1 MKLCRFVLKDAP
13 DQARSGIYHDGKVY
27 ETDGERAIGIHDPGS
42 LSLLTPLGTPPA
54 MRVFNRY
61 RRSNGE
67 EAFGYRF
74 CNVTG
79 LAGPLGEIAVNV
91 GVHELDFDVHVVGIV
106 GEHAEAVEPHEAA
119 SFVLGYA
126 LLLQLYDPDLTEDER
141 MHETPVGRSHDFG
154 GALGPYLTTPDELV
168 DFTVGSDPTSFG
180 WNYRV
185 RVNDIEVAAGSEEAV
200 VPFATLLTLSSSA
213 HAVHAG
219 EVLGWPALGRPLLSE
234 TALGRQLFSG
244 DKIEVT
250 VDGLGTL
257 VARVA

>member
-1 MKLCRFVLKDAP
+1 VKLCRFVLKDAP
-13 DQARSGIYHDGKVY
+13 DQARSGIYHEGKVY
-27 ETDGERAIGIHDPGS
+27 ETDGERAIGIHDPGT

-54 MRVFNRY
+54 IRVFSAY

-67 EAFGYRF
+67 EALSYRF

-91 GVHELDFDVHVVGIV
+91 GAHELDFDVHVVGIV
-106 GEHAEAVEPHEAA
+106 GEDAEGIEPHEAA

-126 LLLQLYDPDLTEDER
+126 LLLQLYDPDMAADER
-141 MHETPVGRSHDFG
+141 AHDAPDGPSHDFG

-185 RVNDIEVAAGSEEAV
+185 RVNDVEVAHGSEDGGL
-200 VPFATLLTLSSSA
+200 PFAALLGFSSA
-213 HAVHAG
+213 SRAVHAG
-219 EVLGWPALGRPLLSE
+219 EVIGWPAFRKPMLSE
-234 TALGRQLFSG
+234 TALGRQLFSA

>member
-1 MKLCRFVLKDAP
+1 MLNDAP
-13 DQARSGIYHDGKVY
+13 ELARSGIYHDGKVY

-42 LSLLTPLGTPPA
+42 VSLLTPLGTPPA
-54 MRVFNRY
+54 MRVFSPY

-67 EAFGYRF
+67 EALAYRF

-91 GVHELDFDVHVVGIV
+91 GAHDLDFDVHVVGIV
-106 GEHAEAVEPHEAA
+106 GEDAEAVEPHEAA

-126 LLLQLYDPDLTEDER
+126 LLLQLYDPEMASDARTFEA
-141 MHETPVGRSHDFG
+141 PIGASHDFG

-168 DFTVGSDPTSFG
+168 EFTVGSDPTSFG

-185 RVNDIEVAAGSEEAV
+185 RVNDVEVAHGSEVSAL
-200 VPFATLLTLSSSA
+200 PFAALLGFASQS

-219 EVLGWPALGRPLLSE
+219 EVIGWPALRKPMLSE
-234 TALGRQLFSG
+234 TALERQLFSA